1 MSFVC
6 VHRKGRGG
14 RYRSEGVPIP
24 QGQEW
29 MLAKDP
35 SLVEEVKL
43 PEGNVEAEV
52 IAADAGKS
60 GSDAPAEKLTNK
72 GCQEEEEE

>member
-1 MSFVC
+1 
-6 VHRKGRGG
+6 
-14 RYRSEGVPIP
+14 
-24 QGQEW
+24 

-60 GSDAPAEKLTNK
+60 GSDAPAEKLTK
-72 GCQEEEEE
+72 AAKRKKRKWMLEAFWSQFQ